1 MAALVAAEIVSSLG
15 SLMSVVALPWF
26 VLETTGSP
34 SRMTVVLAA
43 EAAPLAL
50 LGVPSGR
57 VAGALG
63 ARRTLLA
70 CDAVWAPVMV
80 AIPVLHFAGALSFPL
95 LVALAF
101 AAGLPWAAH
110 YGSQAAVLP
119 ELLGEETAA
128 IGRARALLQSA
139 GRLTYF
145 AGPVLGGLL
154 LAAVGA
160 PAVLLIDAGTFVAS
174 FALVATLV
182 PGTPPPAKA
191 APREGGGL
199 ALIARDSL
207 LRPLTIGQLLS
218 QAAFM
223 AMVAA
228 VPVLAFTSYGR
239 DPRLAGLLLAAWG
252 GGAVLGGVAAYRLVG
267 RHEPLS
273 LGAAAWALQAL
284 PLWAMAGSPGPALA
298 AVALALSGIGNG
310 IRVPPVA
317 AAITARIRPA
327 MRAETLTVSTAIV
340 GTGGLIALAA
350 AAPALDHLG
359 VGTVFAAVAA
369 TQTIAAAI
377 ALRVARAAAPQPQ
390 IAAMPRSAASAQN
403 AGRGVR
409 LGRITP

>member
-1 MAALVAAEIVSSLG
+1 MAALLVAEIVSSLG

-26 VLETTGSP
+26 VLQTTGSP
-34 SRMTVVLAA
+34 SRMAAVLAA

-70 CDAVWAPVMV
+70 CDLVWAPAVA
-80 AIPVLHFAGALSFPL
+80 AIPLLHFAGALSFPL
-95 LVALAF
+95 LLTLAF

-119 ELLGEETAA
+119 ELHGEEPAA
-128 IGRARALLQSA
+128 IGRARALLQTA

-154 LAAVGA
+154 LAAIGA
-160 PAVLLIDAGTFVAS
+160 PAVLLVDAGTFVVS
-174 FALVATLV
+174 FALVAAFV
-182 PGTPPPAKA
+182 PATPPAVA
-191 APREGGGL
+191 DPRGGGGL
-199 ALIARDSL
+199 RVLARDPV
-207 LRPLTIGQLLS
+207 LRRLTIGQLLS

-223 AMVAA
+223 AMTAA
-228 VPVLAFTSYGR
+228 VPVLVFTAYGR
-239 DPRLAGLLLAAWG
+239 DARLAGLLLAAWG
-252 GGAVLGGVAAYRLVG
+252 AGAVLGGLAAYRLVE

-284 PLWAMAGSPGPALA
+284 PLWAMAGSPRPALA
-298 AVALALSGIGNG
+298 AGALALSGVGNG

-317 AAITARIRPA
+317 AAITARISPA
-327 MRAETLTVSTAIV
+327 MRAETLTVSTSVV
-340 GTGGLIALAA
+340 GTGGLVALLAA
-350 AAPALDHLG
+350 GPALQHLG
-359 VGTVFAAVAA
+359 VGTVFTAVAA
-369 TQTIAAAI
+369 AQTAAAAI
-377 ALRVARAAAPQPQ
+377 AFRVARAAAARQPQ
-390 IAAMPRSAASAQN
+390 IAPMPRSVARAQN

-409 LGRITP
+409 FERITP